1 MVWFYVKNS
10 LPYIVAVTV
19 GFTIYESLKQIIL
32 PGISIWQSHI
42 ISIMVVVLLTTVFS
56 IWFQRLFHAQLE
68 RATQLR
74 EEAEHANRAKSEFL
88 SRMSHELRT
97 PLTAIL
103 GFSELLELAPLGP
116 KEQRGVAH
124 IKDAGHH
131 LLDLIN
137 EVLDI
142 SRIEAGHVTLALE
155 AVSVQAVAAECM
167 DLLAPL
173 AARAAVALRL
183 DPDLS
188 GQAHVQADPQRLKQ
202 VLVNLLSNAI
212 KYNRRG
218 GTVTLS
224 WVDRPQNRL
233 RLEVTDTGAGILAE
247 KLARLFTPFER
258 LDAEQRG
265 VEGTGLGLAL
275 SRGLVELMGGTLGVE
290 SAVGVGSTFWI
301 ELQRAAAPH
310 LLQAPQAD
318 EEAAPWASAGLA
330 QTVLLIEDNQAN
342 VALMESI
349 LCQRP
354 DVTLLT
360 AMQGHLG
367 MDLAR
372 RHHPHLI
379 LLDVHLPDM
388 RGDEVLRRLK
398 DDPATCEIPVVA
410 VSADAT
416 REQEERLL
424 ATGARAYLIKPLD
437 VRYFLRVVDAV
448 LQKAAQPITQ
458 APLVMQHA
466 RRRIGDD

>member
-1 MVWFYVKNS
+1 MSWLYVKSS
-10 LPYIVAVTV
+10 LPYIVGVTV
-19 GFTIYESLKQIIL
+19 GFTIYESLKQILL
-32 PGISIWQSHI
+32 PRISHWQSHI
-42 ISIMVVVLLTTVFS
+42 ISIMVVALLTTGFS
-56 IWFQRLFHAQLE
+56 IWFQHLFHAQLE
-68 RATQLR
+68 RATQLK
-74 EEAEHANRAKSEFL
+74 EEAEHANRAKSDFL

-103 GFSELLELAPLGP
+103 GFSELLQLSPLGP
-116 KEQRGVAH
+116 KDQRGVAH

-131 LLDLIN
+131 LLELIN

-142 SRIEAGHVTLALE
+142 SRIEAGQVTLTLE

-173 AARAAVALRL
+173 AAQSAVALRL
-183 DPDLS
+183 DPALS

-224 WVDRPQNRL
+224 CVDRPQNRL
-233 RLEVTDTGAGILAE
+233 RLAVTDTGAGMLAE
-247 KLARLFTPFER
+247 KIARLFTPFER
-258 LDAEQRG
+258 LDAEQSG

-301 ELQRAAAPH
+301 ELQRAAAPP
-310 LLQAPQAD
+310 LLQAAEAG
-318 EEAAPWASAGLA
+318 EEAEPCASAGLT
-330 QTVLLIEDNQAN
+330 QTLVLIEDNPAN

-349 LCQRP
+349 LAQRP

-360 AMQGHLG
+360 AMQGRLG

-372 RHHPHLI
+372 RHHPNLI

-388 RGDEVLRRLK
+388 CGDEVLRQLK
-398 DDPATCEIPVVA
+398 DDPATREIPVVV

-437 VRYFLRVVDAV
+437 VRYFLHVVDAV
-448 LQKAAQPITQ
+448 LQKAA
-458 APLVMQHA
+458 
-466 RRRIGDD
+466 

>member
-1 MVWFYVKNS
+1 MVWLYVKNS

-19 GFTIYESLKQIIL
+19 GFTIYESLKQVIL
-32 PGISIWQSHI
+32 PGISMWQSHI
-42 ISIMVVVLLTTVFS
+42 ISIMVVALLTTVFS
-56 IWFQRLFHAQLE
+56 IWFQRLFQAQLE
-68 RATQLR
+68 RATHLK
-74 EEAEHANRAKSEFL
+74 EEAEQANRAKSEFL

-103 GFSELLELAPLGP
+103 GFSELL
-116 KEQRGVAH
+116 
-124 IKDAGHH
+124 
-131 LLDLIN
+131 DLIN

-142 SRIEAGHVTLALE
+142 SRIEAGHVTLTLD
-155 AVSVQAVAAECM
+155 AVSVQAVAAECL
-167 DLLAPL
+167 DLFAPL
-173 AARAAVALRL
+173 AARSAVALRL
-183 DPDLS
+183 DPALS

-224 WVDRPQNRL
+224 CADRPHNRL
-233 RLEVTDTGAGILAE
+233 RLAVMDTGAGIPAE
-247 KLARLFTPFER
+247 QIARLFTPFER
-258 LDAEQRG
+258 LDAEQSG

-290 SAVGVGSTFWI
+290 SVLGVGSTFWL
-301 ELQRAAAPH
+301 ELPRAAAPQ
-310 LLQAPQAD
+310 LLQAPEAG
-318 EEAAPWASAGLA
+318 EEAAPWASAGFA
-330 QTVLLIEDNQAN
+330 QTLLLIEDNQAN

-349 LCQRP
+349 LAQRP

-360 AMQGHLG
+360 ALQGRLG

-372 RHHPHLI
+372 RHRPHLI

-398 DDPATCEIPVVA
+398 DDPATREIPVVV

-424 ATGARAYLIKPLD
+424 ATGAHAYLTKPLD
-437 VRYFLRVVDAV
+437 VRHFLHVVDAV
-448 LQKAAQPITQ
+448 LLQKSGVAHDPDASDHAAP
-458 APLVMQHA
+458 V
-466 RRRIGDD
+466 

>member
-1 MVWFYVKNS
+1 
-10 LPYIVAVTV
+10 
-19 GFTIYESLKQIIL
+19 
-32 PGISIWQSHI
+32 
-42 ISIMVVVLLTTVFS
+42 
-56 IWFQRLFHAQLE
+56 
-68 RATQLR
+68 
-74 EEAEHANRAKSEFL
+74 
-88 SRMSHELRT
+88 
-97 PLTAIL
+97 
-103 GFSELLELAPLGP
+103 
-116 KEQRGVAH
+116 
-124 IKDAGHH
+124 
-131 LLDLIN
+131 
-137 EVLDI
+137 
-142 SRIEAGHVTLALE
+142 VTLSLE
-155 AVSVQAVAAECM
+155 AVSVPAVASESL

-173 AARAAVALRL
+173 AAQAAVALHL
-183 DPDLS
+183 DPTVT
-188 GQAHVQADPQRLKQ
+188 GQAYVQADQQRLNQ
-202 VLVNLLSNAI
+202 VLVNLLSNAL
-212 KYNRRG
+212 KYNRSG
-218 GTVTLS
+218 GTVTLAC
-224 WVDRPQNRL
+224 VERPQNRL
-233 RLEVTDTGAGILAE
+233 RLAVTDTGAGIAAE
-247 KLARLFTPFER
+247 QLARLFTPFER

-301 ELQRAAAPH
+301 ELQRAVAPH
-310 LLQAPQAD
+310 LLQAP
-318 EEAAPWASAGLA
+318 EAAEDAAPCASAGLA
-330 QTVLLIEDNQAN
+330 HTLLLIEDNQAN

-349 LCQRP
+349 LSQRP

-360 AMQGHLG
+360 AMQGRLG
-367 MDLAR
+367 MDLAC
-372 RHHPHLI
+372 RHHPDLI

-458 APLVMQHA
+458 APLIMQHA